1 MKIVGRYKQ
10 GEVTDVELTKGQK
23 ECIEFQKCRIGLV
36 MAYYEK
42 LGDDAFDIAKA
53 YFSQV
58 GMTWGQDLK
67 RSLKVEGNDE
77 NALAAV
83 LNAFL
88 VQAVGMPEGS
98 AEVQGNQVIVEN
110 KDFCS
115 VLEAVQQLNAPW
127 EKVCHNCALPI
138 FEGVA
143 LAVNPDTTLEV
154 PKSRMRGN
162 RHCKHVFTIHK

>member
-1 MKIVGRYKQ
+1 MKNNRMEEVKVGF
-10 GEVTDVELTKGQK
+10 TKGQN
-23 ECIEFQKCRIGLV
+23 ECIQFQKHRIGLV
-36 MAYYEK
+36 MAYYDQ
-42 LGDDAFDIAKA
+42 LGDVALDIAKT
-53 YFSQV
+53 YFSQL

-67 RSLKVEGNDE
+67 RSLKVEENDE

-98 AEVQGNQVIVEN
+98 AKVHGNQVIVEN

-115 VLEAVQQLNAPW
+115 VLEAVKQLNAPW
-127 EKVCHNCALPI
+127 DKVCHNCALPI

-143 LAVNPDTTLEV
+143 LAVNPDATLEV
-154 PKSRMRGN
+154 LKSRMQGDR
-162 RHCKHVFTIHK
+162 RCKHVFTIPK